1 MKNLKYLIILFIC
14 ISCKKAEQDKIQN
27 EKDTDVSIK
36 GIVAFVD
43 NAPLKNDTLDVS
55 FSDNRD
61 TIYLTTVPLP
71 TNVKPIDLS
80 NVTIE
85 LEAKKSANVTPV
97 SPFKLNLNE
106 MGKILIESK
115 SGTSKTYFVK
125 AIVSKPFEVYPQF
138 TSKVEKI
145 WSKSGQ
151 ELGLAFPG
159 SGKGLAVSGN
169 YLLVLDNNIDK
180 HPNAAIRLYDKMTGA
195 YVKNIKFYEGG
206 WTDPRSYSWNLDTD
220 DAGHLV
226 MGRLNSGGAGFM
238 LDYYNA
244 VDGVPYILLNS
255 TAGADLPDNTG
266 KRFNVV
272 GDLSAG
278 KAYVYASA
286 AHYFGVLKQ
295 SPSYSVWEFND
306 GKPVNSRPSVFT
318 YPGAGAGWYNAVI
331 QRESIDQNTLY
342 VSWCNEDGYPNDH
355 PDNWSSLHP
364 INFQIFQPGSGKP
377 ALSINPK
384 NFGYRMLDTKVFSML
399 NGKFMAML
407 EQSYSTGGSM
417 KMNVFNLSDPGL
429 YGLNPGD
436 ANHESL
442 RIFSSAASAPTS
454 NDGRY
459 GHLAVGKLSDGE
471 SVVYV
476 YFPNPDAGLARI
488 EAYKITVTAKN

>member
-1 MKNLKYLIILFIC
+1 MKTLKYLLILLVCF
-14 ISCKKAEQDKIQN
+14 SCKKSEQTNLQK

-36 GIVAFVD
+36 GIVAFVN

-71 TNVKPIDLS
+71 SNVKPIDLS
-80 NVTIE
+80 SVTIE
-85 LEAKKSANVTPV
+85 LEAKRGATVEPA
-97 SPFKLNLNE
+97 SPIKLDLNSI
-106 MGKILIESK
+106 GKILIK
-115 SGTSKTYFVK
+115 SEEGTSKTYQVK
-125 AIVSKPFEVYPQF
+125 AIVSKPFDVYPQF
-138 TSKVEKI
+138 TSNVEKI

-151 ELGLAFPG
+151 ELGLNFPG
-159 SGKGLAVSGN
+159 SGKGLAVSGD
-169 YLLVLDNNIDK
+169 YLLVLDNAVDK
-180 HPNAAIRLYDKMTGA
+180 QSSAAIRLYDKMTGV

-244 VDGVPYILLNS
+244 IDGVPYIMLNS
-255 TAGADLPDNTG
+255 TAGSDLPDNTG

-286 AHYFGVLKQ
+286 AHFFGAAKQ
-295 SPSYSVWEFND
+295 NPMYSVWEFND
-306 GKPVNSRPSVFT
+306 GKPVNVRPSAFS
-318 YPGAGAGWYNAVI
+318 YPAATSGWYNAVV
-331 QRESIDQNTLY
+331 QRESVDQNTLY
-342 VSWCNEDGYPNDH
+342 ISWCNEDGYPNDNL
-355 PDNWSSLHP
+355 DTWTSLHP
-364 INFQIFQPGSGKP
+364 INFHIFQPGSGKS
-377 ALSINPK
+377 ALSINSK
-384 NFGYRMLDTKVFSML
+384 NFGYRMLDTKVFPML

-417 KMNVFNLSDPGL
+417 KMNIFNLSDPTL
-429 YGLNPGD
+429 YSLNPGD

-442 RIFSSAASAPTS
+442 RIFTSAESGPTS

-459 GHLAVGKLSDGE
+459 GHLAIGNISDSE
-471 SVVYV
+471 SVIYV
-476 YFPNPDAGLARI
+476 YFPNPNATLAKI
-488 EAYKITVTAKN
+488 EAYKIKVTPKN